1 MPADSGRARWSVPGR
16 VELLG
21 KHVDYLGGRSL
32 TCATPWGLSVAAVRV
47 HGGGGQ
53 VIGRDDVYARA
64 VARRLARDFGPLAAG
79 VDVTVTSTLPA
90 GAGMS
95 SSSAFVLGLLRAL
108 VWANDLAAHPAWG
121 GAGLDAPL
129 RFAEYA
135 AAIEGGTPW
144 GGFPGDDGVGTQGG
158 AQDHVAIVCN
168 TASAVGQFAYWPA
181 RQEASASWPDEWRLV
196 VAHSGVVA
204 EKTGAA
210 MALYNR
216 VSAEGRAGGT
226 ARRAQFTRETEVLVP
241 AAARAIAAGDRA
253 ALGAAAA
260 ESQGMAERVL
270 RNQVPETV
278 ALVRTLR
285 EAGAFAASAF
295 GAGFGGAVWAAV
307 EADSAERVREVAA
320 GGGRWAGV
328 MVPSAGM
335 SEDVSP
341 RGSDEPAS
349 DPATSP

>member
-1 MPADSGRARWSVPGR
+1 MRATPDRARWFVPGR

-32 TCATPWGLSVAAVRV
+32 TGATPWGLSVAAVRV
-47 HGGGGQ
+47 HGAGGQ

-64 VARRLARDFGPLAAG
+64 VVRRLARDFGPLAAG
-79 VDVTVTSTLPA
+79 VDVTMASTLPA

-95 SSSAFVLGLLRAL
+95 SSSAYVLGLFRAL
-108 VWANDLAAHPAWG
+108 AWANDLAVHPAWV

-135 AAIEGGTPW
+135 AAVEGGTPW
-144 GGFPGDDGVGTQGG
+144 GPFSGDDGVGTQGG
-158 AQDHVAIVCN
+158 AQDHVAIVCG
-168 TASAVGQFAYWPA
+168 TARAIGQFAYLPA
-181 RQEASASWPDEWRLV
+181 RQEASVPWPDDWMLV

-204 EKTGAA
+204 EKSGAA
-210 MALYNR
+210 LALYNR
-216 VSAEGRAGGT
+216 VSAEGRAGGA
-226 ARRAQFTRETEVLVP
+226 ARRAQFARETEGLVP
-241 AAARAIAAGDRA
+241 DAARAIASGDRTGFA
-253 ALGAAAA
+253 GAAA
-260 ESQGMAERVL
+260 ESQTMAERVL
-270 RNQVPETV
+270 RNQVPETI
-278 ALVRTLR
+278 ALVRALLA
-285 EAGAFAASAF
+285 AGAFAASSF